1 MHYGK
6 VVVIDADVADD
17 VGDTEWRVGV
27 EPRVVG
33 SVRYEPVNR
42 VGIAVKDDATEQL
55 ASVCGDAERTTV
67 VRVPPVSRT
76 PYFVDDG
83 NLS

>member
-1 MHYGK
+1 MHDGK
-6 VVVIDADVADD
+6 VVVIGGDVDDD
-17 VGDTEWRVGV
+17 VGDSEWRIGA
-27 EPRVVG
+27 EPQVVG

-42 VGIAVKDDATEQL
+42 VGIAVKGNATEQL
-55 ASVCGDAERTTV
+55 ASVRGDAERTTV

-83 NLS
+83 NLL